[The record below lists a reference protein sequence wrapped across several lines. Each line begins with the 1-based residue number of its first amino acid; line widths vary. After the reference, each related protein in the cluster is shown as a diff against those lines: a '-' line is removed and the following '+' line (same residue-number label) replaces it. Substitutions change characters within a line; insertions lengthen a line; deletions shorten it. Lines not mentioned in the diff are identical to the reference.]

1 MKNRAIL
8 LVLSFYNK
16 IINKSTKKHPN
27 LGCFSL
33 LYKNV
38 VIVYLEYYTSSYKK

>member
-1 MKNRAIL
+1 MKNQVIL
-8 LVLSFYNK
+8 LVLSFYKK
-16 IINKSTKKHPN
+16 IKNKSTKKHPN

-38 VIVYLEYYTSSYKK
+38 VIVYLAYYLKKQ